1 MNLFIILPSI
11 FFALFSSSILSYI
24 SMSTMVG
31 PWIAPVLV
39 LIGGIILKL
48 RRIPQEK
55 SVMNQEIALM
65 QTAGSVGGLIAIGI
79 GFTLPTLFFLD
90 PVFFND
96 WLKYPLHFCSFIGVS
111 CFIAGGLGL
120 WLARIWADKLINKEK
135 LAFPVGD
142 LIYETISS
150 QSQTKQTKSMF
161 AGFFS
166 TIGICFL
173 RDGFLKF
180 KGIIPQVI
188 YLFRSFVGKEIAIAI
203 WPTVWAVGFI
213 VGIKIV
219 TPLFIG
225 MLSRYIIVFPLNSLS
240 FFSNINK
247 DTFLMAFCSG
257 LVVSEF
263 VLGNLK
269 YPVIFFKA
277 IKNNLNKNF
286 VSKIKSNFSKYL
298 NFLNINKI
306 FSNKGNFSLTEFVFK
321 YKEPIVLF
329 SLSFIFLYFLGFMP
343 LAQILF
349 LILTLLFTYQISL
362 LGGKVGLVPFG
373 RFATF
378 IMIPMMLLFKLNYF
392 QITFVCVFY
401 NICAAS
407 ATDLLFDY
415 KVGHLCKIDFKRVYK
430 YQWLGLIVTSLSIGF
445 FLWLLFTN
453 LKLGTVELF
462 AQRAKSRAL
471 LIQSLNF
478 DFYVV
483 GLGFI
488 YGWVLK
494 KLKFNPTMVFG
505 GLLMPNTITIGL
517 AIGAVI
523 SYFSKKTQEQTSF
536 WSGVFAS
543 ESLWILLTI
552 ILKMI

>member
-1 MNLFIILPSI
+1 MELFLILPSI
-11 FFALFSSSILSYI
+11 LFALFSSAILSYI

-39 LIGGIILKL
+39 MVGGIILKF
-48 RRIPQEK
+48 RRLPK
-55 SVMNQEIALM
+55 SKGEINQDIALM
-65 QTAGSVGGLIAIGI
+65 QTAGSVGGLIAVGI

-90 PVFFND
+90 PIYFNSL
-96 WLKYPLHFCSFIGVS
+96 LKDPLSFCGFIGIS
-111 CFIAGGLGL
+111 CLIAGGLGL
-120 WLARIWADKLINKEK
+120 WLARVWADKLINKEK

-142 LIYETISS
+142 LIYETIGA
-150 QSQTKQTKSMF
+150 QSESKQAKSMF
-161 AGFFS
+161 AGFAS
-166 TIGICFL
+166 TLGICFL

-180 KGIIPQVI
+180 HGIFPKAF
-188 YLFRSFVGKEIAIAI
+188 YLFQGFAGREIVFAL

-219 TPLFIG
+219 SPLFVG
-225 MLSRYIIVFPLNSLS
+225 MLSRYIIVYPLNSIPI
-240 FFSNINK
+240 FSILDK

-269 YPVIFFKA
+269 YPVILFK
-277 IKNNLNKNF
+277 KLSGTSEGFLSLTKSQVNKLF
-286 VSKIKSNFSKYL
+286 K
-298 NFLNINKI
+298 FLNLDRLNE
-306 FSNKGNFSLTEFVFK
+306 NKGNFSTIEFITK
-321 YKEPIVLF
+321 YKEPIILF
-329 SLSFIFLYFLGFMP
+329 SISFIFLYVLGFAP
-343 LAQILF
+343 LAQVLF
-349 LILTLLFTYQISL
+349 LSLTLLFTYQISL

-378 IMIPMMLLFKLNYF
+378 IMIPMIILFKINFF

-401 NICAAS
+401 NICAAA

-415 KVGHLCKIDFKRVYK
+415 KVGHLCKIDFNRIYR

-445 FLWLLFTN
+445 FFWLLFTN
-453 LKLGTVELF
+453 LQLGSVELF

-488 YGWVLK
+488 YGWVLR
-494 KLKFNPTMVFG
+494 KLKLNPTMVFG

-517 AIGAVI
+517 AVGAVI
-523 SYFSKKTQEQTSF
+523 SYFSKKTQMETSF

-543 ESLWILLTI
+543 ESLWILFSI
-552 ILKMI
+552 ISKMF

>member
-1 MNLFIILPSI
+1 MDLFLIIPSI
-11 FFALFSSSILSYI
+11 LFSLFSSAVLSYI
-24 SMSTMVG
+24 AMSTMVG

-39 LIGGIILKL
+39 LIGGLILRFRK
-48 RRIPQEK
+48 IHESQGK
-55 SVMNQEIALM
+55 INQDIALM
-65 QTAGSVGGLIAIGI
+65 QTAGSVGGLIAVGI

-90 PVFFND
+90 PVSFNN
-96 WLKYPLHFCSFIGVS
+96 WIKNPFYFCGFIAIS
-111 CFIAGGLGL
+111 CLIAGGLGL
-120 WLARIWADKLINKEK
+120 WLARVWADKLINQEK
-135 LAFPVGD
+135 LSFPVGD

-150 QSQTKQTKSMF
+150 QSQYKQAKSML
-161 AGFFS
+161 AGFLS
-166 TIGICFL
+166 TLGICFL

-180 KGIIPQVI
+180 KGFIPQAI
-188 YLFRSFVGKEIAIAI
+188 YFFQGFAGKEIVIAI

-219 TPLFIG
+219 SPLFVG
-225 MLSRYIIVFPLNSLS
+225 MLSRYIIVYPLNSIPL
-240 FFSNINK
+240 FSMINK
-247 DTFLMAFCSG
+247 ETFLMAFCSG
-257 LVVSEF
+257 LVVAEF

-269 YPVIFFKA
+269 YPVILFK
-277 IKNNLNKNF
+277 
-286 VSKIKSNFSKYL
+286 KIKEGISAGFLFSIKDQ
-298 NFLNINKI
+298 INKI
-306 FSNKGNFSLTEFVFK
+306 FKFLKLDKLHSNKGNFSSKNFIIK

-329 SLSFIFLYFLGFMP
+329 SLSFIFLYVLGFMP

-349 LILTLLFTYQISL
+349 LGLTLLFTYQISL

-378 IMIPMMLLFKLNYF
+378 IMIPMMILFKLNYF
-392 QITFVCVFY
+392 QITFICVFY
-401 NICAAS
+401 NICAAA

-415 KVGHLCKIDFKRVYK
+415 KVGHLCKINFNRIYK

-445 FLWLLFTN
+445 FFWILFTN
-453 LKLGTVELF
+453 LQLGSAELF

-488 YGWVLK
+488 YGWILK

-523 SYFSKKTQEQTSF
+523 SYFSKKTQTETSF

-552 ILKMI
+552 ILKMF

>member
-1 MNLFIILPSI
+1 MNLFVILPSI
-11 FFALFSSSILSYI
+11 AFALFSSAILSYI

-39 LIGGIILKL
+39 LMGGIILRF
-48 RRIPQEK
+48 RRIPKEK
-55 SVMNQEIALM
+55 GIVNQEIALM
-65 QTAGSVGGLIAIGI
+65 QTAGSVGGLVAIGI

-90 PVFFND
+90 PKYFND
-96 WLKYPLHFCSFIGVS
+96 WLRNPLSFCGFIGIS
-111 CFIAGGLGL
+111 CLIAGGLGL
-120 WLARIWADKLINKEK
+120 WLARVWADKLINKEK

-150 QSQTKQTKSMF
+150 QSQSKQTKSMF
-161 AGFFS
+161 AGFVS
-166 TIGICFL
+166 TLGICFL
-173 RDGFLKF
+173 RDGFLKL
-180 KGIIPQVI
+180 KGIVPQVI
-188 YLFRSFVGKEIAIAI
+188 YLFQGFVGKEIAIAI

-240 FFSNINK
+240 FFSTIDK

-269 YPVIFFKA
+269 YPVVWFKA
-277 IKNNLNKNF
+277 IKNNLNKSF
-286 VSKIKSNFSKYL
+286 VSKIKNNCSKYL
-298 NFLNINKI
+298 GFLKI
-306 FSNKGNFSLTEFVFK
+306 DKLFSKKGSFSLKEFVSK

-329 SLSFIFLYFLGFMP
+329 SSSSIFLYVLGFMP

-349 LILTLLFTYQISL
+349 LSLTLLFTYQISL
-362 LGGKVGLVPFG
+362 LGGKIGLVPFG

-378 IMIPMMLLFKLNYF
+378 IMIPMMILFKLDYF

-415 KVGHLCKIDFKRVYK
+415 KVGSLCKIDFKRIYK

-445 FLWLLFTN
+445 FFWLLFSN
-453 LKLGTVELF
+453 LQLGTVELF

-471 LIQSLNF
+471 LVQSLNF

-488 YGWVLK
+488 YGWVLR
-494 KLKFNPTMVFG
+494 KLRFNPTMVFG

-517 AIGAVI
+517 AVGAVI

-543 ESLWILLTI
+543 EALWILLTI
-552 ILKMI
+552 VLKMI